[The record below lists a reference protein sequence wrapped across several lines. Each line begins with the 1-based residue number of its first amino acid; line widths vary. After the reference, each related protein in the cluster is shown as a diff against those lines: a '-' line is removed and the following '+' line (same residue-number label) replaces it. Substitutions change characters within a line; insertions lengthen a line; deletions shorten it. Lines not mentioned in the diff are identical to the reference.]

1 MLVFLKVTDYNK
13 IVKKDK
19 SARRWSVAM
28 TEKKHA
34 IKPYPLGAHVEDGAI
49 RFAYASGKKDCGI
62 ILYDR
67 ESGKKL
73 HKIPFRREERMG
85 NVYCKYL
92 ELDPQQIGYQ
102 FYEEERIVPDLH
114 ARGFLSKPVYGKTRK
129 NVNRIA
135 VFPGDDFDWEQDEH
149 PMLSYRE
156 SVCYCMHVRG
166 FTMHAS
172 SKVTHRG
179 TFAGIAEKLDYLQEI
194 GITTV
199 ELQPVYEFD
208 ETPEE
213 VNTKTSADIVATAG
227 ENGGELPGYR
237 VLNYWGYR
245 EGFYYAPKAAYAAE
259 EDAALEFRQLVKEF
273 HKRRMEVILQFYF
286 PKGMD
291 VTEIGNILRFWVLT
305 YHVDGFHLMGEVPA
319 QALAGDPALTDT
331 KLWYYDFDAAKLYN
345 PAQKPEYRN
354 LAEYRDDYL
363 YTMRRFL
370 KGDDN
375 MLSGVLYEMRHIPA
389 NMGRIHY
396 LSNYYGFTLMD
407 MVSYDHKH
415 NEANGEGNRDGNDYN
430 CSWNCGEEGTS
441 RRKKVLALRQK
452 QLQNAYCMLLLTQS
466 TPLIFMGDEF
476 GNSQQGNNN
485 PYCQDNKITWLNWQ
499 DKEKNAGLLA
509 FWKQMIAFRKAHP
522 ILHPE
527 EELRILD
534 TLSCG
539 YPDLSYHGQNAWRPQ
554 TESYNRHVGMM
565 YCGKYA
571 KTKAGADDS
580 FLYVAMNMHWEPQK
594 LAFPKL
600 PKGMEWKLV
609 LATEEAG
616 NILTVQEREEQMA
629 DQTRTVAPR
638 SIAVYEGVMGISQ
651 DKGKSTGKSRKKKS
665 EASEER

>member
-1 MLVFLKVTDYNK
+1 
-13 IVKKDK
+13 
-19 SARRWSVAM
+19 M
-28 TEKKHA
+28 TEKKYA

-62 ILYDR
+62 LLYDR
-67 ESGKKL
+67 KSGKKL
-73 HKIPFRREERMG
+73 HRIPFRQDERMG

-92 ELDPQQIGYQ
+92 ELDPADTAYQ
-102 FYEEERIVPDLH
+102 FYEEEVYVPDPQ
-114 ARGFLSKPVYGKTRK
+114 ARGFFSKPAYGKARK
-129 NVNRIA
+129 NANRIA
-135 VFPGDDFDWEQDEH
+135 VFPGDDFDWEQDER
-149 PMLSYRE
+149 PMLPYQE
-156 SVCYCMHVRG
+156 SVCYCLHVRG

-172 SKVTHRG
+172 SGVKHRG
-179 TFAGIAEKLDYLQEI
+179 TFAGLVEKLDYLQEI

-199 ELQPVYEFD
+199 ELQPIYEFD
-208 ETPEE
+208 EVPEE
-213 VNTKTSADIVATAG
+213 THPKTSADMTAAAG
-227 ENGGELPGYR
+227 EQNGDRPGYR
-237 VLNYWGYR
+237 VLNYWGYQP
-245 EGFYYAPKAAYAAE
+245 GFYYAPKAAYAAG
-259 EDAALEFRQLVKEF
+259 EDPTAELRSMVKEF
-273 HKRRMEVILQFYF
+273 HKRNMEVILQFYF

-291 VTEIGNILRFWVLT
+291 AAEIGNILRFWVLS

-319 QALAGDPALTDT
+319 QALAEDPSLTGT
-331 KLWYYDFDAAKLYN
+331 KLWYYNFDASRIYDPAK
-345 PAQKPEYRN
+345 KPEYRN

-430 CSWNCGEEGTS
+430 CSWNCGEEGVS
-441 RRKKVLALRQK
+441 RRKKVLALRKK
-452 QLQNAYCMLLLTQS
+452 QLQNAFCMLLLTQS

-485 PYCQDNKITWLNWQ
+485 PYCQDNKTTWLNWQ
-499 DKEKNAGLLA
+499 DKEKNAELFA
-509 FWKQMIAFRKAHP
+509 FWKQLIAFRKAHP

-571 KTKAGADDS
+571 KTTQGGEDS

-609 LATEEAG
+609 LATENTED
-616 NILTVQEREEQMA
+616 ILTTQEKVEEA
-629 DQTRTVAPR
+629 KDQIRTIAPR
-638 SIAVYEGVMGISQ
+638 SIAVYEGVMGMTQ
-651 DKGKSTGKSRKKKS
+651 DTGKKIAAKSGKKKT
-665 EASEER
+665 ETSEER